1 MLWASTE
8 GVGDHVERRTRVR
21 FSLRYKIMAIL
32 FGAMLLIA
40 LLSDTLFYST
50 TRAQLLNNAVKQTEL
65 LAQQIDLEIAA
76 SRTGE
81 AYIDN
86 LLGNELRIASIA
98 IEEQLPPRVADVT
111 NSQLKRLAAQLGVS
125 GITLF
130 QPTADDIV
138 GVRST
143 DPREI
148 GLSTKGM
155 GKWYIAFRDLL
166 AGRPQASTYGMA
178 EQNYW
183 SGPFSNATSDPS
195 KVDKWGYYY
204 DGRTDYIID
213 PFYVSTSIPGYE
225 QDVGVNTAIS
235 HILDSDSDV
244 LCIAVLNRTF
254 GQAPIRY
261 SYHGTFWV
269 DVANEPVMYG
279 EYKYRNPAVDV
290 KAKNE
295 ALTSNRTV
303 SVIDHVS
310 GRKVLKTFIPQSV
323 HGTRY
328 VVEVVTDY
336 RAISSTLTILIHNLV
351 IVSAVLLVA
360 TALLS
365 YLGADLITKPL
376 RRITKAV
383 DEIADRNFE
392 AQLQVRR
399 SDEIGVLADH
409 VNEMSRKLV
418 DYLRELSMR
427 ERGKGMDYLVMATH
441 ALVHE
446 LGTPLAAIRQMSE
459 LLPRVQ
465 PGLNSKAVEILDR
478 MHSASAYANRV
489 SREFT
494 NFLKHGRLTVKRADV
509 LAITREAAGMCR
521 PMMESKHIQLV
532 LDDRTAMAKVELEI
546 DADKVFAAIV
556 NLLKNAMDAIPESA
570 PVRQVRLETKVEGE
584 QLHVDVVDTG
594 VGIPKERWDTIFM
607 PYSSTKKNGLGLGLT
622 FSGLVAIAHGGTI
635 EVVDSG
641 PGGTRMRMCLPLMDR
656 AVQGEA

>member
-1 MLWASTE
+1 M
-8 GVGDHVERRTRVR
+8 ERRTRVR

-81 AYIDN
+81 AYSDN

-98 IEEQLPPRVADVT
+98 IEEQLPPRVEDVT
-111 NSQLKRLAAQLGVS
+111 NSQLKRIAAQLGVS

-225 QDVGVNTAIS
+225 QDVGVNTAIR
-235 HILDSDSDV
+235 HIQAADSDV
-244 LCIAVLNRTF
+244 LSIAVLNRTF

-261 SYHGTFWV
+261 SYHGTSWV

-323 HGTRY
+323 RGTRY
-328 VVEVVTDY
+328 VVKVVTDY
-336 RAISSTLTILIHNLV
+336 RAISSTLTLLIHNLV
-351 IVSAVLLVA
+351 IVSAILLVA

-365 YLGADLITKPL
+365 YLGADLIAKPL

-418 DYLRELSMR
+418 DYLRELSLR
-427 ERGKGMDYLVMATH
+427 ERGKGMNYLVMATH

-494 NFLKHGRLTVKRADV
+494 NFLKHGRLSVKRADV
-509 LAITREAAGMCR
+509 FAITREAAGLCR

-532 LDDRTAMAKVELEI
+532 FDDGTAMAKVELEV

-570 PVRQVRLETKVEGE
+570 PVRQVRLETKGEGE
-584 QLHVDVVDTG
+584 QLRVDLVDTG

-641 PGGTRMRMCLPLMDR
+641 PGGTRMRMCLPLIDR
-656 AVQGEA
+656 AIQGEA

>member
-1 MLWASTE
+1 M
-8 GVGDHVERRTRVR
+8 DRRTRVR

-50 TRAQLLNNAVKQTEL
+50 TRTQLLNNAVKQTEL
-65 LAQQIDLEIAA
+65 LAHQIDLEIA
-76 SRTGE
+76 SSQTGE

-98 IEEQLPPRVADVT
+98 IEEQLPRHVAEVT
-111 NSQLKRLAAQLGVS
+111 NRQLQRIAAQLGVS

-130 QPTADDIV
+130 QPTAGDIV

-166 AGRPQASTYGMA
+166 AGHPQASSYGTA
-178 EQNYW
+178 AKDYW

-204 DGRTDYIID
+204 DGTTDYIID

-225 QDVGVNTAIS
+225 QEVGVNTAIR
-235 HILDSDSDV
+235 HIQAADSDV
-244 LCIAVLNRTF
+244 LAIAVLNRTF
-254 GQAPIRY
+254 GQTPIRY
-261 SYHGTFWV
+261 SYHGTSWV

-279 EYKYRNPAVDV
+279 DYKYRNMAVDV
-290 KAKNE
+290 KSKNT
-295 ALTSNRTV
+295 ALRSNRTV
-303 SVIDHVS
+303 SVIDSAS
-310 GRKVLKTFIPQSV
+310 GHSVLKTFIPESV
-323 HGTRY
+323 RGTRY

-336 RAISSTLTILIHNLV
+336 RVISSTLTLLIHNLV
-351 IVSAVLLVA
+351 VVSAILLFA

-365 YLGADLITKPL
+365 YLGSDLIAKPL

-392 AQLQVRR
+392 AQVQVHR

-418 DYLRELSMR
+418 GYLRELSLR

-465 PGLNSKAVEILDR
+465 PGLNSKAIEIVER
-478 MHSASAYANRV
+478 MHAASDYANRV

-494 NFLKHGRLTVKRADV
+494 SFLKHGRLSVKRADI
-509 LAITREAAGMCR
+509 LAIVSDAAGMCR
-521 PMMESKHIQLV
+521 PMMEAKGINLT
-532 LDDRTAMAKVELEI
+532 LDNRTAMGRVELEV
-546 DADKVFAAIV
+546 DADKLFAAIV
-556 NLLKNAMDAIPESA
+556 NLLKNAMDAIPETA
-570 PVRQVRLETKVEGE
+570 PVRQVRLETGVQGE
-584 QLHVDVVDTG
+584 QLLLDVVDTG
-594 VGIPKERWDTIFM
+594 VGIPRERWDSIFM

-641 PGGTRMRMCLPLMDR
+641 PGGTRMRMRLPLIDGV
-656 AVQGEA
+656 VQDEA